1 MTALIRFL
9 NVTARAFRNLS
20 LVEFEPAPGLNV
32 ISGDNGQGKT
42 SLLEALYFVAVT
54 RSFRAE
60 KLESLIQ
67 EGEDFASVR
76 ATVQDGDHT
85 REQRAVLGHK
95 QRSVLLDGKKP
106 ERLAAYATRT
116 PAVVFHPGDVELV
129 NANAAARRK
138 LLDRVAL
145 YLDPNSSDA
154 RLRYTR
160 ALRERKMALDLRGP
174 HARELSAFE
183 QVMAEHGARFAR
195 ARSEAAERLLA
206 ALQPRSCAWL
216 NRGSNC
222 TPSTSRAARW
232 TRRSLNASSRRA
244 DHRDARQR
252 AASFGPQRDE
262 IRLVVDGRS
271 ARHHAS
277 QGQQR
282 ILTLALKVAELECVR
297 EARRAH
303 PVLLLDD
310 VSSELD
316 PARTGAVY
324 DFLRET
330 QSQVFV
336 TTTRPRI
343 VSDTRCEWLRTRRLA
358 ARFGCRKQALNPT
371 ATSAGTANKSS
382 GIYAGFSLRGG
393 PFVTIKSRS
402 NSRPLR
408 PFAVSVSEARPGPQS

>member
-1 MTALIRFL
+1 MTALIRFQ
-9 NVTARAFRNLS
+9 NVTARAFRNLA
-20 LVEFEPAPGLNV
+20 LVELEPAPGLNV

-60 KLESLIQ
+60 KLVSLIQ
-67 EGEDFASVR
+67 DGQEFASVR
-76 ATVQDGDHT
+76 AKILDGDHT

-106 ERLAAYATRT
+106 ERLVSYATRT
-116 PAVVFHPGDVELV
+116 PVVVFHPGDVELV
-129 NANAAARRK
+129 NESAAARRK

-145 YLDPNSSDA
+145 YMDPYSSDA

-174 HARELSAFE
+174 QARELSAFE

-195 ARSEAAERLLA
+195 ARRDAAERLLTALTPAFQRMAQPGLELHAKYRPGGALDVAEFA
-206 ALQPRSCAWL
+206 AEL
-216 NRGSNC
+216 G
-222 TPSTSRAARW
+222 AR
-232 TRRSLNASSRRA
+232 RV
-244 DHRDARQR
+244 RDARQR

-262 IRLVVDGRS
+262 IQLVVDGRS

-336 TTTRPRI
+336 TTTRPELFPTPGASTLERADWSL
-343 VSDTRCEWLRTRRLA
+343 VS
-358 ARFGCRKQALNPT
+358 GALK
-371 ATSAGTANKSS
+371 A
-382 GIYAGFSLRGG
+382 L
-393 PFVTIKSRS
+393 
-402 NSRPLR
+402 
-408 PFAVSVSEARPGPQS
+408 

>member
-1 MTALIRFL
+1 MTALIRFQ
-9 NVTARAFRNLS
+9 NVAARSFRNLRQ
-20 LVEFEPAPGLNV
+20 VEFEPAPGLNV

-60 KLESLIQ
+60 KLETLIR

-76 ATVQDGDHT
+76 AKIQDGDHT

-95 QRSVLLDGKKP
+95 ERSVLLDGKKP

-145 YLDPNSSDA
+145 YVDAQSSDA

-160 ALRERKMALDLRGP
+160 ALRERKVALDLRGP
-174 HARELSAFE
+174 QARELDAFE

-195 ARSEAAERLLA
+195 ARREAAERLLT
-206 ALQPRSCAWL
+206 ALQPAFLRMAQPGL
-216 NRGSNC
+216 ELQAKYKPGG
-222 TPSTSRAARW
+222 TSDAAEFQNELLA
-232 TRRSLNASSRRA
+232 RRS
-244 DHRDARQR
+244 RDARQR

-262 IRLVVDGRS
+262 IQLVVDGRS

-330 QSQVFV
+330 RSQVFV
-336 TTTRPRI
+336 TTTRP
-343 VSDTRCEWLRTRRLA
+343 EL
-358 ARFGCRKQALNPT
+358 FPT
-371 ATSAGTANKSS
+371 PGVS
-382 GIYAGFSLRGG
+382 GIERADWQL
-393 PFVTIKSRS
+393 
-402 NSRPLR
+402 
-408 PFAVSVSEARPGPQS
+408 VSGALQKL

>member
-1 MTALIRFL
+1 MTALIRFQK
-9 NVTARAFRNLS
+9 VTARAFRNLTH
-20 LVEFEPAPGLNV
+20 VDFEPAPGLNV

-60 KLESLIQ
+60 KLETLIQ
-67 EGEDFASVR
+67 QDQEYASVR
-76 ATVQDGDHT
+76 ALIQDGDHK
-85 REQRAVLGHK
+85 REQRATVGHK
-95 QRSVLLDGKKP
+95 ERSVLLDGKKP

-145 YLDPNSSDA
+145 YVDPSSSDA
-154 RLRYTR
+154 RLRYAR
-160 ALRERKMALDLRGP
+160 ALRERKTALDTRGP
-174 HARELSAFE
+174 SARELDAFE
-183 QVMAEHGARFAR
+183 HVMAEHGARFAHAR
-195 ARSEAAERLLA
+195 AVAAERLIRALEPAFLRMAQPGLALQARYKPGGTLDPAEFAAELA
-206 ALQPRSCAWL
+206 A
-216 NRGSNC
+216 
-222 TPSTSRAARW
+222 
-232 TRRSLNASSRRA
+232 RRV
-244 DHRDARQR
+244 RDTRQR

-262 IRLVVDGRS
+262 IGLVVDGRT

-297 EARRAH
+297 DARSAH

-336 TTTRPRI
+336 TTTRP
-343 VSDTRCEWLRTRRLA
+343 EL
-358 ARFGCRKQALNPT
+358 FPT
-371 ATSAGTANKSS
+371 PGTSALERADWVLV
-382 GIYAGFSLRGG
+382 AGAL
-393 PFVTIKSRS
+393 KA
-402 NSRPLR
+402 L
-408 PFAVSVSEARPGPQS
+408 

>member
-1 MTALIRFL
+1 VTALIRFL
-9 NVTARAFRNLS
+9 KVTARAFRNLS
-20 LVEFEPAPGLNV
+20 HVEFEPAPGLNV

-42 SLLEALYFVAVT
+42 SLLEALYYVAVT

-60 KLESLIQ
+60 KLETLIQ
-67 EGEDFASVR
+67 EDQEFASVR
-76 ATVQDGDHT
+76 AIIQDGEYK
-85 REQRAVLGHK
+85 REQRATLGHRRE

-116 PAVVFHPGDVELV
+116 PAVVFHPGDLELV

-145 YLDPNSSDA
+145 YIDPSSSDA

-160 ALRERKMALDLRGP
+160 ALRERKTALDLRGP
-174 HARELSAFE
+174 NARELEAFE
-183 QVMAEHGARFAR
+183 LVMAEHGARFAQAR
-195 ARSEAAERLLA
+195 AEAAERLIRALSPAFLRMAQPGLA
-206 ALQPRSCAWL
+206 LHATYKP
-216 NRGSNC
+216 GG
-222 TPSTSRAARW
+222 TSDAAEFAAQ
-232 TRRSLNASSRRA
+232 LASRRV
-244 DHRDARQR
+244 RDTRQR

-262 IRLVVDGRS
+262 LGLVVDGRS

-297 EARRAH
+297 DARRAH

-310 VSSELD
+310 ASSELD

-336 TTTRPRI
+336 TTTRP
-343 VSDTRCEWLRTRRLA
+343 EL
-358 ARFGCRKQALNPT
+358 FPT
-371 ATSAGTANKSS
+371 PGTSALDRADWSLV
-382 GIYAGFSLRGG
+382 AGAL
-393 PFVTIKSRS
+393 K
-402 NSRPLR
+402 PL
-408 PFAVSVSEARPGPQS
+408 

>member
-1 MTALIRFL
+1 MTALIRFQ
-9 NVTARAFRNLS
+9 NVTARAFRNLG

-67 EGEDFASVR
+67 QGEEFASVR
-76 ATVQDGDHT
+76 AKIQDGDHT

-95 QRSVLLDGKKP
+95 ERSVLLDGKKP

-145 YLDPNSSDA
+145 YVDPHSSDA

-160 ALRERKMALDLRGP
+160 ALRERKTALDLRGP
-174 HARELSAFE
+174 QARELPAFE

-195 ARSEAAERLLA
+195 ARQEAAERLLS
-206 ALQPRSCAWL
+206 ALQPAFQRMAQPGL
-216 NRGSNC
+216 ELQAKYRPGG
-222 TPSTSRAARW
+222 TEDAAEFAAELAAR
-232 TRRSLNASSRRA
+232 RA
-244 DHRDARQR
+244 RDARQR

-262 IRLVVDGRS
+262 LQLVVDGRS

-324 DFLRET
+324 DFLRES

-336 TTTRPRI
+336 TTTRPELFPTPGASSLERADWQL
-343 VSDTRCEWLRTRRLA
+343 VS
-358 ARFGCRKQALNPT
+358 GVIHAL
-371 ATSAGTANKSS
+371 
-382 GIYAGFSLRGG
+382 
-393 PFVTIKSRS
+393 
-402 NSRPLR
+402 
-408 PFAVSVSEARPGPQS
+408 

>member
-1 MTALIRFL
+1 MTALIRFQQL
-9 NVTARAFRNLS
+9 SARGFRNLS
-20 LVEFEPAPGLNV
+20 HVEFEPAPGLNV

-60 KLESLIQ
+60 KLPSLIQ
-67 EGEDFASVR
+67 EGQEY
-76 ATVQDGDHT
+76 ATVKARIQDGDHT

-95 QRSVLLDGKKP
+95 ERSVLLDGKKP

-145 YLDPNSSDA
+145 YVDPQSGDA
-154 RLRYTR
+154 RLHYAR
-160 ALRERKMALDLRGP
+160 ALRERKTALDLRGP
-174 HARELSAFE
+174 AARELDAFE

-195 ARSEAAERLLA
+195 ARAEAARRLLT
-206 ALQPRSCAWL
+206 ALEPAFLRMAQPGLVLHAKYKPG
-216 NRGSNC
+216 GSQDVAEFVAEL
-222 TPSTSRAARW
+222 SAR
-232 TRRSLNASSRRA
+232 RQ
-244 DHRDARQR
+244 RDSRQR
-252 AASFGPQRDE
+252 AASFGPQRDD
-262 IRLVVDGRS
+262 IQLVVDGRS

-282 ILTLALKVAELECVR
+282 ILTLALKVAELDCVR
-297 EARRAH
+297 DARGAH

-336 TTTRPRI
+336 TTTRPELFPTPGASNLERADWQL
-343 VSDTRCEWLRTRRLA
+343 VS
-358 ARFGCRKQALNPT
+358 GAL
-371 ATSAGTANKSS
+371 SQ
-382 GIYAGFSLRGG
+382 L
-393 PFVTIKSRS
+393 
-402 NSRPLR
+402 
-408 PFAVSVSEARPGPQS
+408 

>member
-1 MTALIRFL
+1 MTALIRFQK
-9 NVTARAFRNLS
+9 VTARAFRNLT
-20 LVEFEPAPGLNV
+20 LVDFEPAPGLNV

-67 EGEDFASVR
+67 QDQEFASVR
-76 ATVQDGDHT
+76 ALIQDGDHR
-85 REQRAVLGHK
+85 REQRATLGHK
-95 QRSVLLDGKKP
+95 ERSVLLDGKKP
-106 ERLAAYATRT
+106 ERLAVYATRT

-138 LLDRVAL
+138 LLDRIAL
-145 YLDPNSSDA
+145 YVDPSSSDA

-174 HARELSAFE
+174 SARELDAFE

-195 ARSEAAERLLA
+195 ARAEAAERLISALTPAFSRMAQPGLSLLAKYRPGGSPDAAEFAAELA
-206 ALQPRSCAWL
+206 AR
-216 NRGSNC
+216 RG
-222 TPSTSRAARW
+222 
-232 TRRSLNASSRRA
+232 
-244 DHRDARQR
+244 RDVRLR
-252 AASFGPQRDE
+252 GASFGPQRDE
-262 IRLVVDGRS
+262 IQLVVDGRS

-282 ILTLALKVAELECVR
+282 ILTLALKVAELECVKA
-297 EARRAH
+297 ARRAH

-336 TTTRPRI
+336 TTTRP
-343 VSDTRCEWLRTRRLA
+343 EL
-358 ARFGCRKQALNPT
+358 FPT
-371 ATSAGTANKSS
+371 PGTSALERADWQLISGALKS
-382 GIYAGFSLRGG
+382 L
-393 PFVTIKSRS
+393 
-402 NSRPLR
+402 
-408 PFAVSVSEARPGPQS
+408 

>member
-1 MTALIRFL
+1 VTALIRFQS
-9 NVTARAFRNLS
+9 VTARAFRNLNQ
-20 LVEFEPAPGLNV
+20 VEFEPAPGLNV

-42 SLLEALYFVAVT
+42 SLLEALYFVAAT

-67 EGEDFASVR
+67 EGQEFASVR
-76 ATVQDGDHT
+76 AKIQDGEHT

-95 QRSVLLDGKKP
+95 QRTVLLDGKKP
-106 ERLAAYATRT
+106 ERLASYATRT

-129 NANAAARRK
+129 NEGAAARRK

-145 YLDPNSSDA
+145 YVDPHSSDA

-160 ALRERKMALDLRGP
+160 ALRERKVALDHRGP
-174 HARELSAFE
+174 QARELPAFE
-183 QVMAEHGARFAR
+183 QVMAEHGSRFAR
-195 ARSEAAERLLA
+195 ARREAAERLLLALAPAFSRMAQPGLELQAKYRPGGSVDPAEFA
-206 ALQPRSCAWL
+206 AELS
-216 NRGSNC
+216 
-222 TPSTSRAARW
+222 ARR
-232 TRRSLNASSRRA
+232 TR
-244 DHRDARQR
+244 DCRQR
-252 AASFGPQRDE
+252 AASFGPQRDD
-262 IRLVVDGRS
+262 LQLFVAGRS

-297 EARRAH
+297 EARQAH

-336 TTTRPRI
+336 TTTRPELFPTPGASGLERSDWQL
-343 VSDTRCEWLRTRRLA
+343 VS
-358 ARFGCRKQALNPT
+358 GALEQ
-371 ATSAGTANKSS
+371 
-382 GIYAGFSLRGG
+382 L
-393 PFVTIKSRS
+393 
-402 NSRPLR
+402 
-408 PFAVSVSEARPGPQS
+408 

>member
-1 MTALIRFL
+1 MTARIRFQH
-9 NVTARAFRNLS
+9 VTARAFRNLS
-20 LVEFEPAPGLNV
+20 HVEFEPAAGLNV

-67 EGEDFASVR
+67 EGEEFASVR
-76 ATVQDGDHT
+76 ARIQDGDHQ

-95 QRSVLLDGKKP
+95 ERSVLLDGKKP
-106 ERLAAYATRT
+106 ERLASYATRT

-138 LLDRVAL
+138 LLDRIAL
-145 YLDPNSSDA
+145 YLDPRSSDA

-160 ALRERKMALDLRGP
+160 ALRERKVALDTRGP
-174 HARELSAFE
+174 GARELDAFE
-183 QVMAEHGARFAR
+183 QVMAEHGAYFAR
-195 ARSEAAERLLA
+195 ARAEAAQRLITALEPAFLRMAQPGLGLFAKYKPGGSQDAAEFAAELA
-206 ALQPRSCAWL
+206 Q
-216 NRGSNC
+216 
-222 TPSTSRAARW
+222 
-232 TRRSLNASSRRA
+232 RRQ
-244 DHRDARQR
+244 RDSRQR
-252 AASFGPQRDE
+252 AASYGPQRDE
-262 IRLVVDGRS
+262 IGLVVDGRS

-297 EARRAH
+297 EARNAH

-316 PARTGAVY
+316 PGRTGAVY

-336 TTTRPRI
+336 TTTRPELFPTPGASIDERADWRL
-343 VSDTRCEWLRTRRLA
+343 VSGALERL
-358 ARFGCRKQALNPT
+358 
-371 ATSAGTANKSS
+371 
-382 GIYAGFSLRGG
+382 
-393 PFVTIKSRS
+393 
-402 NSRPLR
+402 
-408 PFAVSVSEARPGPQS
+408 

>member
-1 MTALIRFL
+1 VTALIRFQ
-9 NVTARAFRNLS
+9 NVTARAFRNLT

-60 KLESLIQ
+60 KLESLIKD
-67 EGEDFASVR
+67 GEEFASVR
-76 ATVQDGDHT
+76 AKIQDGDHT

-95 QRSVLLDGKKP
+95 ERSVLLDGKKP
-106 ERLAAYATRT
+106 ERLATYATRT
-116 PAVVFHPGDVELV
+116 PAVVFHPGDMELV

-145 YLDPNSSDA
+145 YVDPQSGDA

-160 ALRERKMALDLRGP
+160 ALRERKTALDMRGP
-174 HARELSAFE
+174 QARELSAFE
-183 QVMAEHGARFAR
+183 QVMAEHGSRFAR
-195 ARSEAAERLLA
+195 ARREAALRLLTALEPAFASMAQPGLELRAKYKPGGTEDPAEFA
-206 ALQPRSCAWL
+206 AEL
-216 NRGSNC
+216 
-222 TPSTSRAARW
+222 AARR
-232 TRRSLNASSRRA
+232 TR
-244 DHRDARQR
+244 DVRQR

-262 IRLVVDGRS
+262 VQLVVDGRS

-282 ILTLALKVAELECVR
+282 ILTLALKVAELDCVR

-316 PARTGAVY
+316 PGRTGAVY

-336 TTTRPRI
+336 TTTRPELFPTPGASGLERADWQL
-343 VSDTRCEWLRTRRLA
+343 VS
-358 ARFGCRKQALNPT
+358 GALT
-371 ATSAGTANKSS
+371 K
-382 GIYAGFSLRGG
+382 L
-393 PFVTIKSRS
+393 
-402 NSRPLR
+402 
-408 PFAVSVSEARPGPQS
+408 

>member
-1 MTALIRFL
+1 VTALIRFSK
-9 NVTARAFRNLS
+9 VTARAFRNLS
-20 LVEFEPAPGLNV
+20 HVELEPAPGLNV

-60 KLESLIQ
+60 KLETLIQ
-67 EGEDFASVR
+67 QDQEYASVR
-76 ATVQDGDHT
+76 ALIQDGDHK
-85 REQRAVLGHK
+85 REQRATLGPK
-95 QRSVLLDGKKP
+95 ERSVLLDGKKP

-145 YLDPNSSDA
+145 YVDPNSSDA

-160 ALRERKMALDLRGP
+160 ALRERKTALDLRGP
-174 HARELSAFE
+174 SARELDAFE
-183 QVMAEHGARFAR
+183 QVMAEHGARFAQAR
-195 ARSEAAERLLA
+195 AEAAERLIRALAPAFLRMAQPGLTLLAKYKPGGTQDASEFAAELA
-206 ALQPRSCAWL
+206 A
-216 NRGSNC
+216 
-222 TPSTSRAARW
+222 
-232 TRRSLNASSRRA
+232 RRV
-244 DHRDARQR
+244 RDTRQR

-262 IRLVVDGRS
+262 IGLVVDGRS

-297 EARRAH
+297 EARGAH

-336 TTTRPRI
+336 TTTRP
-343 VSDTRCEWLRTRRLA
+343 EL
-358 ARFGCRKQALNPT
+358 FPT
-371 ATSAGTANKSS
+371 PGTSALERADWVLVS
-382 GIYAGFSLRGG
+382 GAL
-393 PFVTIKSRS
+393 KA
-402 NSRPLR
+402 L
-408 PFAVSVSEARPGPQS
+408 

>member
-1 MTALIRFL
+1 VTALIRFQS
-9 NVTARAFRNLS
+9 VTARAFRNLQ

-60 KLESLIQ
+60 KLESLIR
-67 EGEDFASVR
+67 EGEEFASVR
-76 ATVQDGDHT
+76 AKIQDGDHT

-95 QRSVLLDGKKP
+95 ERSVLLDGKKP
-106 ERLAAYATRT
+106 ERLATYATRT

-145 YLDPNSSDA
+145 YVDPQSGDA

-160 ALRERKMALDLRGP
+160 ALRERKTALDQRGP
-174 HARELSAFE
+174 QARELPAFE

-195 ARSEAAERLLA
+195 ARREAAERLLSALAPAFTRMAQPGLELVTKFKPGGSEDPAEFA
-206 ALQPRSCAWL
+206 AEL
-216 NRGSNC
+216 G
-222 TPSTSRAARW
+222 AR
-232 TRRSLNASSRRA
+232 RQ
-244 DHRDARQR
+244 RDSRQR
-252 AASFGPQRDE
+252 AASYGPQRDE
-262 IRLVVDGRS
+262 VQLVVDGRS

-282 ILTLALKVAELECVR
+282 ILTLALKVAELDCVR

-336 TTTRPRI
+336 TTTRPELFPTPG
-343 VSDTRCEWLRTRRLA
+343 VSSLERADWQLI
-358 ARFGCRKQALNPT
+358 
-371 ATSAGTANKSS
+371 S
-382 GIYAGFSLRGG
+382 GQLRG
-393 PFVTIKSRS
+393 
-402 NSRPLR
+402 L
-408 PFAVSVSEARPGPQS
+408 

>member
-1 MTALIRFL
+1 MTALIRFQS
-9 NVTARAFRNLS
+9 VTARAFRNLK

-42 SLLEALYFVAVT
+42 SLLEALYFVAAT

-67 EGEDFASVR
+67 DGEEFASVR
-76 ATVQDGDHT
+76 AKIQDGDHT

-95 QRSVLLDGKKP
+95 QRSVLLDGKPP

-138 LLDRVAL
+138 LLDRIAL
-145 YLDPNSSDA
+145 YLDPQSGDA

-160 ALRERKMALDLRGP
+160 ALRERKTALDARGP
-174 HARELSAFE
+174 EARELPAYE

-195 ARSEAAERLLA
+195 ARREAAERLLS
-206 ALQPRSCAWL
+206 ALQPAFLRMAQPGL
-216 NRGSNC
+216 ALHAQYKPGGALDPAEFAAELLARRG
-222 TPSTSRAARW
+222 
-232 TRRSLNASSRRA
+232 
-244 DHRDARQR
+244 RDARQR

-262 IRLVVDGRS
+262 VQLVVDGRS

-316 PARTGAVY
+316 PGRTGAVY
-324 DFLRET
+324 EFLRET

-336 TTTRPRI
+336 TTTRPELFPTPG
-343 VSDTRCEWLRTRRLA
+343 VSGLERADWLLV
-358 ARFGCRKQALNPT
+358 
-371 ATSAGTANKSS
+371 S
-382 GIYAGFSLRGG
+382 GHLRG
-393 PFVTIKSRS
+393 
-402 NSRPLR
+402 L
-408 PFAVSVSEARPGPQS
+408 

>member
-1 MTALIRFL
+1 MTALIRFQK
-9 NVTARAFRNLS
+9 VTARAFRNLS
-20 LVEFEPAPGLNV
+20 HLDFEPGPGLNV

-67 EGEDFASVR
+67 QGQEYASVR
-76 ATVQDGDHT
+76 ALIQDGDHK
-85 REQRAVLGHK
+85 REQRATLGHK
-95 QRSVLLDGKKP
+95 ERSVLLDGKKP

-145 YLDPNSSDA
+145 YVDPSSSDA

-160 ALRERKMALDLRGP
+160 ALRERKTALDLRGP
-174 HARELSAFE
+174 SARELDAFE
-183 QVMAEHGARFAR
+183 QVMAEHGARFAQAR
-195 ARSEAAERLLA
+195 AEAAERLIRALEPAFLRMAQPGLSLLAKYKPGGTSAASEFAAELA
-206 ALQPRSCAWL
+206 A
-216 NRGSNC
+216 
-222 TPSTSRAARW
+222 
-232 TRRSLNASSRRA
+232 RRV
-244 DHRDARQR
+244 RDARQR

-262 IRLVVDGRS
+262 IQLVVDGRS

-297 EARRAH
+297 DARHAH

-336 TTTRPRI
+336 TTTRP
-343 VSDTRCEWLRTRRLA
+343 EL
-358 ARFGCRKQALNPT
+358 FPT
-371 ATSAGTANKSS
+371 PGTSARERADWVLTS
-382 GIYAGFSLRGG
+382 GAL
-393 PFVTIKSRS
+393 KA
-402 NSRPLR
+402 L
-408 PFAVSVSEARPGPQS
+408 

>member
-1 MTALIRFL
+1 MTALIRFQD
-9 NVTARAFRNLS
+9 VTARGFRNLTH
-20 LVEFEPAPGLNV
+20 VEFEPAVGLNV

-60 KLESLIQ
+60 KLETLIQ
-67 EGEDFASVR
+67 DGAEFASVR
-76 ATVQDGDHT
+76 AHIKDGERV

-95 QRSVLLDGKKP
+95 ERSVLLDGKKP
-106 ERLAAYATRT
+106 ERLATYATRT

-145 YLDPNSSDA
+145 YLDPQSSDA

-160 ALRERKMALDLRGP
+160 ALRERKTALDLRGP
-174 HARELSAFE
+174 QARDLDAFE
-183 QVMAEHGARFAR
+183 SVMADHGARFAQ
-195 ARSEAAERLLA
+195 ARRLAATRLLT
-206 ALQPRSCAWL
+206 ALEPAFQRMAQPGLLLHAKYKPGGTEDVAEFTAEL
-216 NRGSNC
+216 GQ
-222 TPSTSRAARW
+222 
-232 TRRSLNASSRRA
+232 RRT
-244 DHRDARQR
+244 RDARQR
-252 AASFGPQRDE
+252 AASFGPQKDE
-262 IRLVVDGRS
+262 IQLVVDGRS

-282 ILTLALKVAELECVR
+282 ILTLAMKVAELECVR
-297 EARRAH
+297 DARRAH

-324 DFLRET
+324 DFLRQT

-336 TTTRPRI
+336 TTTRP
-343 VSDTRCEWLRTRRLA
+343 EL
-358 ARFGCRKQALNPT
+358 FPT
-371 ATSAGTANKSS
+371 PGAS
-382 GIYAGFSLRGG
+382 GLERADWELVRGSL
-393 PFVTIKSRS
+393 KK
-402 NSRPLR
+402 L
-408 PFAVSVSEARPGPQS
+408 

>member
-1 MTALIRFL
+1 VTALIRFQ
-9 NVTARAFRNLS
+9 NVTARAFRNLTH
-20 LVEFEPAPGLNV
+20 VEFEPAPGLNV

-67 EGEDFASVR
+67 EGQEFASVR
-76 ATVQDGDHT
+76 AKIQDGDHA

-95 QRSVLLDGKKP
+95 ERSVLLDGKKP

-145 YLDPNSSDA
+145 YVDPRSSDA

-174 HARELSAFE
+174 QARELDAFE
-183 QVMAEHGARFAR
+183 QVMAEHGAYFAR
-195 ARSEAAERLLA
+195 ARTEAALRLLTALRPAFLRMAQPGLELRAKYKPGGSTDATEFA
-206 ALQPRSCAWL
+206 AEL
-216 NRGSNC
+216 
-222 TPSTSRAARW
+222 AAR
-232 TRRSLNASSRRA
+232 RA
-244 DHRDARQR
+244 RDARQR

-262 IRLVVDGRS
+262 IQLVVDGRS

-297 EARRAH
+297 DARRAH

-336 TTTRPRI
+336 TTTRP
-343 VSDTRCEWLRTRRLA
+343 EL
-358 ARFGCRKQALNPT
+358 FPT
-371 ATSAGTANKSS
+371 PGASTLERADWQLSS
-382 GIYAGFSLRGG
+382 GALQQ
-393 PFVTIKSRS
+393 
-402 NSRPLR
+402 L
-408 PFAVSVSEARPGPQS
+408 

>member
-9 NVTARAFRNLS
+9 DVTAHAFRNLS
-20 LVEFEPAPGLNV
+20 RVHFEPAAGLNV

-67 EGEDFASVR
+67 DGQEYASVKAR
-76 ATVQDGDHT
+76 IQDGDHV
-85 REQRAVLGHK
+85 REQRATLGHK
-95 QRSVLLDGKKP
+95 ERTVLLDGKKP

-145 YLDPNSSDA
+145 YVDPQSSDA
-154 RLRYTR
+154 RVRYTR
-160 ALRERKMALDLRGP
+160 ALRERKVALDLRGP
-174 HARELSAFE
+174 QARELDAFE
-183 QVMAEHGARFAR
+183 VVMAESGARFAR
-195 ARSEAAERLLA
+195 ARAEAAGRLLA
-206 ALQPRSCAWL
+206 SLGPAFQRMAQPGLELKAKYKP
-216 NRGSNC
+216 GG
-222 TPSTSRAARW
+222 TVDPSEFAAELAAR
-232 TRRSLNASSRRA
+232 RG
-244 DHRDARQR
+244 RDARQR

-262 IRLVVDGRS
+262 IQLVVDGRS

-282 ILTLALKVAELECVR
+282 ILTLALKVAELDCVR

-336 TTTRPRI
+336 TTTRPELFPTPG
-343 VSDTRCEWLRTRRLA
+343 VSGLERADWRLLS
-358 ARFGCRKQALNPT
+358 GALHR
-371 ATSAGTANKSS
+371 
-382 GIYAGFSLRGG
+382 L
-393 PFVTIKSRS
+393 
-402 NSRPLR
+402 
-408 PFAVSVSEARPGPQS
+408 